1 MLKDALVSDLK
12 TDEGWRGS
20 AYEDH
25 LGFLTIGYGFLI
37 DERRGGAI
45 PEAVAEFWLKF
56 ILERNADELVA
67 RIPWI
72 AAQPEPVQRALQNM
86 AYQLGV
92 NGLMQFRK
100 TLAALRAGDYN
111 QAADEAL
118 DSRWA
123 RQTPN
128 RAARV
133 VALFREAER

>member
-1 MLKDALVSDLK
+1 MLTDALVSDLK

-20 AYEDH
+20 AYQDH
-25 LGFLTIGYGFLI
+25 LGFWTIGYGFLI
-37 DERRGGAI
+37 DERRNGTL
-45 PEAVAEFWLKF
+45 PEPVAEFWLKF
-56 ILERNADELVA
+56 ILERNADELVS

-100 TLAALRAGDYN
+100 TLAALRAGDYT
-111 QAADEAL
+111 QAVEDAL